1 VEKNR
6 AESSRKAA
14 NKNFESWQEERLKKA
29 KCEEKLADLSAQY
42 PSTGLRSR
50 KRLAPNQPDE
60 KLEDCVAE
68 VAKLRHQIVGLEIEI
83 TRLKKQVEAYEEED
97 DDGGGDDD
105 ENVKQYTQQQGNARN
120 GASEDS
126 PLPMDNNNF
135 DPHRACN
142 EEIEALNNQITTQ
155 KEKIA
160 ALEQQAANHK
170 LQIDALNHSNTDK
183 SPKYQK
189 FSALIDKLK
198 TELEDLQTRLFEC
211 KLFVPQIY
219 KNMLIY
225 VGAFETWQERRARMR
240 SLAAANRGPRG
251 PSVHRIDPA
260 LAQIE
265 EWNKSGWWR
274 SERDRPEKRR
284 RTK

>member
-1 VEKNR
+1 
-6 AESSRKAA
+6 
-14 NKNFESWQEERLKKA
+14 
-29 KCEEKLADLSAQY
+29 
-42 PSTGLRSR
+42 
-50 KRLAPNQPDE
+50 
-60 KLEDCVAE
+60 
-68 VAKLRHQIVGLEIEI
+68 
-83 TRLKKQVEAYEEED
+83 
-97 DDGGGDDD
+97 
-105 ENVKQYTQQQGNARN
+105 
-120 GASEDS
+120 
-126 PLPMDNNNF
+126 MDNNNF

-211 KLFVPQIY
+211 
-219 KNMLIY
+219 
-225 VGAFETWQERRARMR
+225 AFETWQERRARMR